1 MVALVQRPAPTFK
14 AEAVADSLFVD
25 IDLEKYRGQWV
36 VLLFY
41 PMDFTFVCPTEILAF
56 NDALPFFK
64 ELNTSVLAISTDSK
78 FSHFAW
84 ATQTRKEG
92 GLGPNLQ
99 LPLVADRNL
108 KISRDYGVLLEE
120 EGIALRG
127 LFLIDPKGT
136 LRQIT
141 VNDLPVGR
149 SVDETL
155 RLIKAFQFTDAHGEV
170 CPANWT
176 EGSKTIKTDPVAKL
190 EYFSAVANGANGHA
204 NGEATGAGKKRPR
217 VE

>member
-1 MVALVQRPAPTFK
+1 MVALVQRPAPDFK
-14 AEAVADSLFVD
+14 AEAVVESDFKEVSLSGF
-25 IDLEKYRGQWV
+25 LGQWV

-56 NDALPFFK
+56 NDALPQFK
-64 ELNTSVLAISTDSK
+64 ALNTTILGISTDSK

-84 ATQTRKEG
+84 ANQSRKEG
-92 GLGPNLQ
+92 GLGPNLN
-99 LPLVADRNL
+99 LPLVADRSMQ
-108 KISRDYGVLLEE
+108 IARDYGVLLED

-127 LFLIDPKGT
+127 LFIIDPKGT

-155 RLIKAFQFTDAHGEV
+155 RLIQAFQFTDKHGEV

-176 EGSKTIKTDPVAKL
+176 EGSKTIKPNPSESL
-190 EYFSAVANGANGHA
+190 EYFSAMNTNGTNGHT
-204 NGEATGAGKKRPR
+204 NGHTNKRPR
-217 VE
+217 TD